1 MTNHQVIIAGA
12 GPVGLSAAMAL
23 SRAGVRC
30 LVLEAADDIDMR
42 MRASTFHPPTLDMLQ
57 ALGVAETLVAEG
69 LKAPV
74 WQMRQHESGRTVNFD
89 LGVLQGDTAH
99 PFRLQCEQHRLCR
112 ILLAELRQSDLAE
125 VRFSTP
131 VQQVA
136 QDAGGVTVHTA
147 DGVQR
152 TADWLIGADGAGS
165 RVRECLGL
173 EYEGRTY
180 EHASVLVTTDFPF
193 HNYLEGLANVAYCW
207 SGAGPFSLL
216 RLPGCWRVSLYPDAG
231 DDLAALQASD
241 RLRPALARIHPDA
254 ADARLLAVNPY
265 RVHERCVPE
274 FRRGRVLLAG
284 DSAHLNAPS
293 GGMGMNGGI
302 HDAMNLVEK
311 LLRVLHGGPDALLER
326 YSRQRRHMAAG
337 AIIPQAA
344 DNRAR
349 MQTRDPAEQ
358 EERLAQFEEIA
369 KDESRCRQFLLR
381 SSMITGLREAE
392 TIA

>member
-1 MTNHQVIIAGA
+1 LNDHPVIIAGA
-12 GPVGLSAAMAL
+12 GPVGLSAALAFA
-23 SRAGVRC
+23 RAGIGV
-30 LVLEAADDIDMR
+30 LVLEAAEGIDVR

-57 ALGVAETLVAEG
+57 ALGVAEALVAEG
-69 LKAPV
+69 LQVPV
-74 WQMRQHESGRTVNFD
+74 WQMRQHESGRSVDFD
-89 LGVLQGDTAH
+89 LGVLEGDTAH
-99 PFRLQCEQHRLCR
+99 PWRLQCEQHRLCR
-112 ILLAELRQSDLAE
+112 ILLAELAQADAAE
-125 VRFSTP
+125 LRFSAP
-131 VQQVA
+131 VERVA
-136 QDAGGVTVHTA
+136 QDGDGVEVYTA
-147 DGVQR
+147 DGMR
-152 TADWLIGADGAGS
+152 LTADWLIGADGAGS
-165 RVRECLGL
+165 RVRECVGL

-193 HNYLEGLANVAYCW
+193 HDYLNGLADVAYCW
-207 SGAGPFSLL
+207 SAAGPFSLL

-231 DDLAALQASD
+231 DDLSALQASD
-241 RLRPALARIHPDA
+241 RLRPALERIHPDA
-254 ADARLLAVNPY
+254 GDARLLGVNPY

-284 DSAHLNAPS
+284 DAAHLNAPS

-302 HDAMNLVEK
+302 HDAMNLVGK
-311 LLRVLHGGPDALLER
+311 LLRVLHGESDALLDR

-358 EERLAQFEEIA
+358 EERLAHFAEIA
-369 KDESRCRQFLLR
+369 KDTSRCRQFLLR

-392 TIA
+392 AIP